1 MTGSLERRKGFGF
14 GLLGAFFGAFLIANY
29 ADSLRAAGLNGQA
42 PPNGDAFKEFV
53 DTMTDNAIW
62 IIGTVIVA
70 RPGRDRLR
78 VRARPQPRAGLRG
91 QGRVRDGR
99 DHPRPGDRRLARR
112 FPAEGPSC
120 AAS

>member
-42 PPNGDAFKEFV
+42 PPNGDAFKQFV

-62 IIGTVIVA
+62 IIGTVIVLA
-70 RPGRDRLR
+70 LVVIGSAFALGHSRAQDYAAKVGFGTAVIILAPGI
-78 VRARPQPRAGLRG
+78 
-91 QGRVRDGR
+91 
-99 DHPRPGDRRLARR
+99 
-112 FPAEGPSC
+112 
-120 AAS
+120 AA